1 MQEIDEKISDIE
13 DLVEDIDSSVKENVK
28 SKKFLTQIMQKIW
41 DTMKRP
47 NL

>member
-28 SKKFLTQIMQKIW
+28 SKKFLTQHLG
-41 DTMKRP
+41 
-47 NL
+47 NLQ